1 MVSLCQVVVSN
12 MKGVPWQVVQVG
24 VSVVVQVGV
33 YMMVQVGVYMMVQVV
48 RMVGGAMHCQQEGLS
63 MVHHRSMGLK
73 VVTVL

>member
-12 MKGVPWQVVQVG
+12 MKGVHRQVVQVG
-24 VSVVVQVGV
+24 VC
-33 YMMVQVGVYMMVQVV
+33 MMVQVV

-73 VVTVL
+73 VGTVL